1 MTDKFAPWV
10 IAVILSV
17 MFWTWL
23 AQQVMGDSRQT
34 CETVQSVETCAWEL
48 R

>member
-10 IAVILSV
+10 ILIILSV
-17 MFWTWL
+17 MFWTWV
-23 AQQVMGDSRQT
+23 AQTVLGDSRQH
-34 CETVQSVETCAWEL
+34 CEQSTSAETCAWEL